1 MKMRTLSSV
10 DVLCEFVN
18 HGLYDVLE
26 DFIIRN
32 ILMINIKLN
41 IKVSKN

>member
-26 DFIIRN
+26 DLIIRN
-32 ILMINIKLN
+32 ILMIDIKINIKFSRN
-41 IKVSKN
+41 

>member
-18 HGLYDVLE
+18 HGLNDVLE
-26 DFIIRN
+26 DFIIIN
-32 ILMINIKLN
+32 ILMINIHSL
-41 IKVSKN
+41 KV